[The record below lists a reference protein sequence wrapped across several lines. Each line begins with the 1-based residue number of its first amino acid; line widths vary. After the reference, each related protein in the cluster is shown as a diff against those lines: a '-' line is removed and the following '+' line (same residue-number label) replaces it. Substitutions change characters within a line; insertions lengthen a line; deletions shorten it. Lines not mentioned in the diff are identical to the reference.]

1 MKQIVTQ
8 YLQDGFAIS
17 IAEKVKVNN
26 AWKSGRKADR
36 TPDLSHAKRALLPLS

>member
-8 YLQDGFAIS
+8 YLQDQFAIS
-17 IAEKVKVNN
+17 IAEKVNINN
-26 AWKSGRKADR
+26 TLEHGRKADR